1 MPVSSLAGRAFWIA
15 VGIASWL
22 PFGVLLT
29 SALAKPSQMPGS
41 STITCPGDQVVW
53 VNTRTGIY
61 HLRGE
66 RWFGRTKQGAYE
78 CEKAADAE
86 GDRETR
92 NGQ

>member
-1 MPVSSLAGRAFWIA
+1 MPVSSLAGLAFWIA

-41 STITCPGDQVVW
+41 STITCPRDQVVW

-61 HLRGE
+61 R
-66 RWFGRTKQGAYE
+66 RWCT
-78 CEKAADAE
+78 
-86 GDRETR
+86 DRRVDEISLL
-92 NGQ
+92 GM